1 MRQHVKPVGCDS
13 RHMPDSVQITS
24 SLVGAPPRPFRHSA
38 GPPLCPD
45 EAFQRAAAV
54 GRRGA
59 SSLCL
64 KPRET
69 RHLVRLRKT
78 VQHESGTS
86 ALASTERPTK
96 EDADFIAR
104 WREPSPHRLGAR
116 RSASSQRC
124 PSSWSAA
131 LLHIQTFRGGAPTR
145 RGLSTP
151 TKSSSKLLETQRDNL
166 AGSSSGRAGGARAG
180 AGEPVQIRFPR
191 RHKPRAADAAQ
202 LAGDPVQVAR

>member
-69 RHLVRLRKT
+69 RHLVCLRKT

-86 ALASTERPTK
+86 ALLPLKGPRRKMPTTSSR
-96 EDADFIAR
+96 DGAN
-104 WREPSPHRLGAR
+104 RLHIGWGHDAR
-116 RSASSQRC
+116 RRR
-124 PSSWSAA
+124 SAA
-131 LLHIQTFRGGAPTR
+131 LLRGQRRSCIFKHSGAARQRRGGCPHPR
-145 RGLSTP
+145 SHHRSY
-151 TKSSSKLLETQRDNL
+151 SKNKRSCSRHSET
-166 AGSSSGRAGGARAG
+166 
-180 AGEPVQIRFPR
+180 I
-191 RHKPRAADAAQ
+191 
-202 LAGDPVQVAR
+202 